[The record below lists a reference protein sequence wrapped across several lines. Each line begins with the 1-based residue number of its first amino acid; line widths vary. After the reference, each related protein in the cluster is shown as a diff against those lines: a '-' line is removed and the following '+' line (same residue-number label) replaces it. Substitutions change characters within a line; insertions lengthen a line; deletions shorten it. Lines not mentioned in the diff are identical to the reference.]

1 MLGIIQFPWRL
12 ITYASFGLV
21 ILDVIFVSEIT
32 LKTLRYIAY
41 ILVSL
46 LLIFFNLKFFQP
58 QLFLPLN
65 DGSFLTKENYDL
77 VAQNKIPEYL
87 PAWMP
92 DFPAS
97 SSNDGLTRTPTKVF
111 GTIEVSNTEVRV
123 ETAYMPQWQ
132 LKLDGKVT
140 PITPA
145 SDGAITTK
153 NKLSPGIYNL
163 ELTWVRT
170 NLEKLSILI
179 TIVSLLVVIG
189 LAI

>member
-87 PAWMP
+87 PTWMP
-92 DFPAS
+92 DFPTS